1 MFHHL
6 YKPGPLGQWIV
17 AFTACLCSF
26 TCGQAFSW
34 PSPALPKIRSGATG
48 FSVTADQES
57 WMLTIMFI
65 GNILSPIPAGM
76 IMDRIG
82 RKSSLHLFVLVAI
95 VAWLLPYFNHS
106 VEGLYVSRLLVG
118 IWAGFVYT
126 LVPILI
132 GEVVDPAI
140 RGSMGSVFGVMLY
153 LGGMYESLIGL
164 YASYDM
170 LTLVS
175 LIPPVLVFLLFSLL
189 PETPY
194 FHLMKG
200 NRRLAAES
208 MEWLQ
213 GSTKE
218 EELDFMEECMKEQ
231 LENRGSFLDL
241 FQVKAN
247 RKAFMMAL
255 ILAGVQ
261 RAAGL
266 TLLMSYASVTIPDS
280 FITGEQ
286 SFTVLDSVWIL
297 ASICSFFI
305 MDRFNRR
312 TLLFVSSLGSCIT
325 MILIFVWYFIRDF
338 TDVDTS
344 TTLWLPLIALIINGI
359 FYSIGLVS
367 IPTLVQGELFPV
379 NIKGKASA
387 IASITMSAMSAIT
400 TKAYQPLT
408 DNVGVFAN
416 FVICATSCAIGAFF
430 AATYMTET
438 RGKTLEEIQD
448 VLTQKKRKKKKIP
461 L

>member
-6 YKPGPLGQWIV
+6 YSPGPLGQWIV

-34 PSPALPKIRSGATG
+34 PAPALPKIRSGSTG
-48 FSVTADQES
+48 FSVTAEEES
-57 WMLTIMFI
+57 WMVTIMFL

-76 IMDRIG
+76 VMNRIG
-82 RKSSLHLFVLVAI
+82 RKNSLHLFVLIAI
-95 VAWLLPYFNHS
+95 ASWLLIYVNHS
-106 VEGLYVSRLLVG
+106 VQGLFIARLLVG

-140 RGSMGSVFGVMLY
+140 RGSMGSLFGVMLY

-164 YASYDM
+164 YVSYDV

-189 PETPY
+189 PESPY

-200 NRRLAAES
+200 DRRLAAES

-213 GSTKE
+213 GSSKE
-218 EELDFMEECMKEQ
+218 VELDFMEECVKEQ
-231 LENRGSFLDL
+231 LENRSSFLDL

-247 RKAFMMAL
+247 RKAFLMAQ

-280 FITGEQ
+280 FVTGEQ
-286 SFTVLDSVWIL
+286 SFTILDSVWIL
-297 ASICSFFI
+297 ASIFSFFI
-305 MDRFNRR
+305 MDRFDRK

-325 MILIFVWYFIRDF
+325 MVVVFVWYFLRDY
-338 TDVDTS
+338 TDLDTS
-344 TTLWLPLIALIINGI
+344 TTLWLPLVLFIINGI

-387 IASITMSAMSAIT
+387 LASITMSAMSALT

-416 FVICATSCAIGAFF
+416 FVICASSCGIGAFF

-448 VLTQKKRKKKKIP
+448 LLTQKKRKKKKIP
-461 L
+461 V